1 MEGKLL
7 RMGFPVQW
15 IRVVAALYRTA
26 HSSVLF
32 AGDVGCR
39 FSISQS
45 VRQGCPLALFLFILV
60 SEGFS
65 NYLRSRNVD
74 IHGITLPIQ
83 GYADMAIDSEFAND
97 TTLYVVVENE
107 NLLNLQQAV
116 TDFCD
121 ALGAL
126 IN

>member
-1 MEGKLL
+1 MIIHTH
-7 RMGFPVQW
+7 R
-15 IRVVAALYRTA
+15 
-26 HSSVLF
+26 
-32 AGDVGCR
+32 
-39 FSISQS
+39 
-45 VRQGCPLALFLFILV
+45 VRQGCPLAPFLFILV
-60 SEGFS
+60 SKDFFY
-65 NYLRSRNVD
+65 YLRNRNVD

>member
-39 FSISQS
+39 FSISRS
-45 VRQGCPLALFLFILV
+45 VRQGCPMAPFLFILV
-60 SEGFS
+60 SGAF
-65 NYLRSRNVD
+65 L
-74 IHGITLPIQ
+74 ITL
-83 GYADMAIDSEFAND
+83 G
-97 TTLYVVVENE
+97 VEM
-107 NLLNLQQAV
+107 
-116 TDFCD
+116 
-121 ALGAL
+121 L
-126 IN
+126 IFMV